1 MPPVLLYALHP
12 VARLVIGLA
21 LLLGLQTAQAA
32 VSLQAPSAYLAQF
45 TTHPPILD
53 GRLDDPVWQQAPFTS
68 AYVDHATGR
77 AAPVR
82 TRAKLVYDDEYLYLG
97 VATEDAD
104 IYAWYSSNQAP
115 LFRRDDLIEIFI
127 DPVGQGRNY
136 LELGASAAGFYY
148 SLRIPQAV
156 DGRVQ
161 PQPLPLQDIA
171 LATHFNGTLNDAS
184 DRDKSWSIEVKI
196 PLADI
201 ALASGAPLSFTTA
214 WRLGLFRIDYDH
226 NTPEWKALGFY
237 SWQNHGRFSFHRPER
252 FGFLQFA
259 PTGPLKKS

>member
-1 MPPVLLYALHP
+1 MSINRVSLYHLETLLWID
-12 VARLVIGLA
+12 RLGTFSAAAERLNTT
-21 LLLGLQTAQAA
+21 QPA
-32 VSLQAPSAYLAQF
+32 VSARMRELEQ
-45 TTHPPILD
+45 
-53 GRLDDPVWQQAPFTS
+53 RLGS
-68 AYVDHATGR
+68 
-77 AAPVR
+77 
-82 TRAKLVYDDEYLYLG
+82 
-97 VATEDAD
+97 
-104 IYAWYSSNQAP
+104 P

-184 DRDKSWSIEVKI
+184 DRDISWSIEVKI